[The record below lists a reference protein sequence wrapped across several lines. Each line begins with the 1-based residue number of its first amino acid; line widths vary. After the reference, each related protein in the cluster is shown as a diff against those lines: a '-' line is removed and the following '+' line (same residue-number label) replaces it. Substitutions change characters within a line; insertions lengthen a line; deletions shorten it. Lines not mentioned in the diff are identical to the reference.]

1 MMCSLLKYVNLDSL
15 QDEMRDLWLKIV
27 RIWSDNVKV
36 GANLFE
42 LRAKFSYITRILLIQ
57 IKVFRYIVY

>member
-15 QDEMRDLWLKIV
+15 QDERRDLWLKIV

-42 LRAKFSYITRILLIQ
+42 LRAKSSYITRILLIQ